1 MAKKQDLS
9 NKTGEIDFRKKL
21 ALQQTG
27 GEKVLDDEFNQQE
40 IEKMLL
46 ERMETTKKQIQALKD
61 KGVLMTPY
69 LELGA
74 ERGQRALVMENDF
87 SFNGSAV
94 DISYDMLLTC
104 SHYAQRFN
112 KSKVPLRICCDAY
125 NLPFLSNSLP
135 FVFCYETLHH
145 FPAPAPI
152 VKEISRVLMPGGY
165 FFFAEEPCRGFLQL
179 KLFKN
184 KNRIYSEKS
193 LKRGFIK
200 RVIEHFF
207 YQPSCNEVDHGI
219 IENDK
224 ISLLSWRRALS
235 IFEINDVELETANS
249 LVKTE
254 LFHPKSYI
262 KFLLASLIGG
272 GVKGLCKKKGEVEKN
287 KINQNYDVFRCPDC
301 AQEGKES
308 KLQASSKLYLC
319 PTCARKFPIINGVI
333 FLFLEDEFK
342 KLYPEYLNKN

>member
-1 MAKKQDLS
+1 MVKKQKLD
-9 NKTGEIDFRKKL
+9 NKIGEIDFRKKL
-21 ALQQTG
+21 AFQQTG
-27 GEKVLDDEFNQQE
+27 GEKVLEDEFSQQE

-46 ERMETTKKQIQALKD
+46 ERMETTKKQIQMLKD

-112 KSKVPLRICCDAY
+112 KNKVPLRVCCDAY

-145 FPAPAPI
+145 FPDATPI
-152 VKEISRVLMPGGY
+152 VKEAHRVLTPGGY
-165 FFFAEEPCRGFLQL
+165 FFFAEEPCRGFFQL
-179 KLFKN
+179 KLFRN

-193 LKRGFIK
+193 LKRGFFK

-207 YQPSCNEVDHGI
+207 YQPSCNEVDHNI

-224 ISLLSWRRALS
+224 ISVISWRKALS
-235 IFEINDVELETANS
+235 IFRVNEVELETANS
-249 LVKTE
+249 LVETE

-262 KFLLASLIGG
+262 RFLLASLIGG
-272 GVKGLCKKKGEVEKN
+272 GVKGLCKKEGELEKN

-301 AQEGKES
+301 AQEGKEF
-308 KLQASSKLYLC
+308 KLQANSKFYLC
-319 PTCARKFPIINGVI
+319 PICGREFPIINDVI
-333 FLFLEDEFK
+333 FLFSENEFK
-342 KLYPEYLNKN
+342 KLYPKYSNKN